1 MWRLTCFFVAL
12 APSGWAGYSVVTRL
26 DQLTVDPSGL
36 RRAAWLGHL
45 RPRRPRHARMP
56 DLPIEQA
63 WRCILMRS
71 PRCALAVTEPAPDI
85 RLTRDSVLSPA
96 EPVKIE

>member
-12 APSGWAGYSVVTRL
+12 APFGWAGYSVVTGL

-36 RRAAWLGHL
+36 RRAAWLDHL

-56 DLPIEQA
+56 DLLIEQA
-63 WRCILMRS
+63 WRCIVMRS
-71 PRCALAVTEPAPDI
+71 PPCSLAVIEPAPDV
-85 RLTRDSVLSPA
+85 RLTRHFVLPPS
-96 EPVKIE
+96 EPIQIE